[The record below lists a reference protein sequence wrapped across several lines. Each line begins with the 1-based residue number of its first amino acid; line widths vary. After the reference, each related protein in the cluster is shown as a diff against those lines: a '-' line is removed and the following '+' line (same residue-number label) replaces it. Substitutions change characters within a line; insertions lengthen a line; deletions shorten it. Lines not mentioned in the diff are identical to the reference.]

1 MQTRAPDD
9 PTVRE
14 FTATVTGIDGQTV
27 TLDHTYFYAES
38 GGQPPDIGTL
48 DDISVTDVQS
58 TGDVVEHTLASTPT
72 FEVGED
78 VTGVIDDEFRTYCM
92 RAHTASH
99 LIYGAGRRIL
109 TDLGY
114 GGFGIDSEKIR
125 VDFTTTTSINDETL
139 IELERLTNRAI
150 WESRNVTWETVP
162 TTEAT
167 AREDVAFNTKT
178 EEGVMSDAD
187 SIRIVE
193 IDGWDVAACGGTHV
207 ANTNAVGPVTILDR
221 SNPGEGMTRV
231 EFAVGPTGID
241 RRATQ
246 HRALRETAI
255 ALETNITDLSDRAI
269 ALRNERDELES
280 QVNDLEAKIIDS
292 AIADFD
298 SIQTD
303 TAVWRV
309 GSITEISVAANDAG
323 EAAKR
328 ALESS
333 PGIDDNKPPHGSVIA
348 IVGTGERPFV
358 VVAAD
363 DASDVN
369 AGAVIDELTDR
380 YGGGGGGGPS
390 FAQGG
395 GLDTSASTVR
405 STLREWDQ
413 SSP

>member
-1 MQTRAPDD
+1 MQTRAPND

-14 FTATVTGIDGQTV
+14 FTATVTGIDGQVV

-48 DDISVTDVQS
+48 SDISVTDVQS
-58 TGDVVEHTLASTPT
+58 ADGVVKHTLASTPA
-72 FEVGED
+72 FDIGD
-78 VTGVIDDEFRTYCM
+78 DITGIIDDEFRNYCM

-99 LIYGAGRRIL
+99 IIYGAGRQIL
-109 TDLGY
+109 DNLGY
-114 GGFGIDSEKIR
+114 GGFGINSEKIR
-125 VDFTTTTSINDETL
+125 VDFTTTTPIDDETL
-139 IELERLTNRAI
+139 IKLEQLTNRTV
-150 WESRNVTWETVP
+150 WESRDVTWETVP
-162 TTEAT
+162 TAEAA

-187 SIRIVE
+187 SVRLVD

-207 ANTNAVGPVTILDR
+207 GNTSAVGPVTVLER
-221 SNPGEGMTRV
+221 SNPGEGMTRI

-255 ALETNITDLSDRAI
+255 ALETNIINLSDRAT
-269 ALRNERDELES
+269 ALRDERDELES
-280 QVNDLEAKIIDS
+280 RVNNLEAKILDS
-292 AIADFD
+292 AIVDFE
-298 SIQTD
+298 STQTD
-303 TAVWRV
+303 TAVWRI
-309 GSITEISVAANDAG
+309 GSITEISVGVNDAG

-328 ALESS
+328 ALKS
-333 PGIDDNKPPHGSVIA
+333 PSNIDHEGVPHGSVIA

-358 VVAAD
+358 VIAAD
-363 DASDVN
+363 DASEVN
-369 AGAVIDELTDR
+369 AGTVIDELTDT

-395 GLDTSASTVR
+395 GLAASPSTVR

-413 SSP
+413 